1 MRKETIRIERDELL
15 KIDRKARRD
24 MFIKEQTKSIKPKR
38 TTTDKHSN
46 KNLKPSTNEK
56 LPRNDYVD

>member
-24 MFIKEQTKSIKPKR
+24 MFIKEQIPHRGHQVHKTKKDYNRQAFKQE
-38 TTTDKHSN
+38 
-46 KNLKPSTNEK
+46 LKAF
-56 LPRNDYVD
+56 Y